1 MGWGRWAA
9 LTLVLVV
16 ALPDPVGPDPSV
28 IAAYDFLYAMMD
40 RNGSGQTPRLPPSYA
55 GGTLQAQGFTA
66 SATYDDALMIDAFLA
81 RATPEDVSRAHVLGD
96 TLRLAQQRDE
106 AGDGRLRASY
116 ESGVVPPSGPVPVVH
131 AASDVGAMA
140 WAGRAM
146 LQLYERSPDPSYLD
160 GAVQLGDWIQSHA
173 EDTRGTGGYTGG
185 LDGDGQPLRWK
196 STEQNIDLVSFF
208 TALAGATGDPLWTDR
223 ARHAYEFVVSMYD
236 EAQHNFATGTDLDGA
251 TVNRAFIP
259 ADAQLWSYL
268 VLRDPRYAAS
278 VDYAATAL
286 AATDG
291 AFQGISATADQRDTV
306 WFEGTAQLA
315 LAQRLRGS
323 GDDAAQAR
331 RALDTVDL
339 AQRTAP
345 NHDGRGIV
353 AASKDSA
360 PNGQGVRLY
369 ASLHTGTTSWYVLAA
384 QGRDPF
390 TSLVHPR

>member
-1 MGWGRWAA
+1 
-9 LTLVLVV
+9 LTLVLAVT
-16 ALPDPVGPDPSV
+16 LPDPVGTDQSV
-28 IAAYDFLYAMMD
+28 AAAYDFLYSMMD

-55 GGTLQAQGFTA
+55 GGTLEAQGFTA

-81 RATPEDVSRAHVLGD
+81 RGTPEDLTRAQVIGD
-96 TLRLAQQRDE
+96 TLRLAQQRDP

-116 ESGVVPPSGPVPVVH
+116 ESGVVPPSGPVPAVH

-146 LQLYERSPDPSYLD
+146 LQLYERTPDPSYLD
-160 GAVQLGDWIQSHA
+160 GAVELGGWIQSHA
-173 EDTRGTGGYTGG
+173 NDTRGTGGYTGG

-208 TALAGATGDPLWTDR
+208 TALAGATNDPVWTDR
-223 ARHAYEFVVSMYD
+223 ARHAYDFVVSMYD
-236 EAQHNFATGTDLDGA
+236 EAQHNFATGTDLDGV
-251 TVNRAFIP
+251 TVNRTFIP
-259 ADAQLWSYL
+259 ADAQTWSYL
-268 VLRDPRYAAS
+268 VLRDPHFAGS
-278 VDYAATAL
+278 LDYAATAM

-291 AFQGISATADQRDTV
+291 PFQGISATADQRDTV
-306 WFEGTAQLA
+306 WFEGTSQLA
-315 LAQRLRGS
+315 LAQRLRG
-323 GDDAAQAR
+323 GPDDAARAQ

-353 AASKDSA
+353 AASRDTP
-360 PNGQGVRLY
+360 PNAQGVRLY

-384 QGRDPF
+384 QDRDPF
-390 TSLVHPR
+390 TSLLHPR